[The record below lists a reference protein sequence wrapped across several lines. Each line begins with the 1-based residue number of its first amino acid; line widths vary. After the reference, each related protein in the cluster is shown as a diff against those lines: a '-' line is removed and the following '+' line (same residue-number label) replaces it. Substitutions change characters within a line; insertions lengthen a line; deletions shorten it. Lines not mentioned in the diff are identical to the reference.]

1 MKAIEVLHPSFP
13 VYVGV
18 LVAGL
23 VVIGGLV
30 ASSPRVHGHLRR
42 LGKCAVAGAAAA
54 TALVAWADSKRHAQ
68 LVAAAAKPVHG
79 HPLTVSYLLADAFTF
94 TTLVVTVAVFTVA
107 TLVARRRGAGAY
119 GRAAARTARM
129 GWPQ

>member
-1 MKAIEVLHPSFP
+1 VKSIEVLHPSFP

-42 LGKCAVAGAAAA
+42 LGRCAVAGVAAAI
-54 TALVAWADSKRHAQ
+54 ALVAWADSKRHAQ
-68 LVAAAAKPVHG
+68 LVAAAARP
-79 HPLTVSYLLADAFTF
+79 
-94 TTLVVTVAVFTVA
+94 
-107 TLVARRRGAGAY
+107 AG
-119 GRAAARTARM
+119 GIT
-129 GWPQ
+129 

>member
-1 MKAIEVLHPSFP
+1 VKSIEVLHPSFP

-42 LGKCAVAGAAAA
+42 LGRCAVAGVAAAI
-54 TALVAWADSKRHAQ
+54 ALVAWADSKRHAQ
-68 LVAAAAKPVHG
+68 LVAAAARPAGG
-79 HPLTVSYLLADAFTF
+79 HHLTVGYLLADAFAF

-107 TLVARRRGAGAY
+107 TLVARRRSAGASV
-119 GRAAARTARM
+119 RAAARTARM

>member
-1 MKAIEVLHPSFP
+1 MKSIEVLHPSFP

-42 LGKCAVAGAAAA
+42 LGKCAIAGVAAA
-54 TALVAWADSKRHAQ
+54 TALVVWADSKHHAQ
-68 LVAAAAKPVHG
+68 LTAAAARPAHG
-79 HPLTVSYLLADAFTF
+79 HPLTVGYLLADAFAF

-107 TLVARRRGAGAY
+107 TLIARRRGAGAF

-129 GWPQ
+129 GWPR